1 MKSNV
6 KYNKILALASIFNTD
21 NKGFCPRI
29 SSNFEYPVFRVAD
42 GYSASSIEG
51 PGIKVTRAIQ
61 KWNIISSAWRRQIE
75 RETEARNVRERKEGG
90 EKERERE
97 REKRSAGWIRGMTAS
112 GCETLGRRGY

>member
-42 GYSASSIEG
+42 GYSASCRLSKD
-51 PGIKVTRAIQ
+51 P
-61 KWNIISSAWRRQIE
+61 
-75 RETEARNVRERKEGG
+75 
-90 EKERERE
+90 
-97 REKRSAGWIRGMTAS
+97 AS
-112 GCETLGRRGY
+112 R